1 VGYQKR
7 ENKGLQVKIN
17 PFEFHPDAE
26 GGDSRKEKNFL
37 TKEEI
42 FEILDAEIEKIEA
55 SPPKIWGFVREDILE
70 ILEGLKEKVE
80 ER

>member
-1 VGYQKR
+1 M
-7 ENKGLQVKIN
+7 KIN
-17 PFEFHPDAE
+17 PFELHPDIKR
-26 GGDSRKEKNFL
+26 GDSSKEKNSL

-42 FEILDAEIEKIEA
+42 FEILDTEIEKIEA
-55 SPPKIWGFVREDILE
+55 APPKIWGFVREDILE

>member
-1 VGYQKR
+1 MSKEDADRLRAKFQKPVP
-7 ENKGLQVKIN
+7 LQ
-17 PFEFHPDAE
+17 
-26 GGDSRKEKNFL
+26 KNSL

-42 FEILDAEIEKIEA
+42 FEILDTEIEKIEA
-55 SPPKIWGFVREDILE
+55 APPKIWGFVREDILE